1 MATDDYDRSVV
12 HVLGGHTYR
21 EPYIDTTPRISK
33 FCPEQPLGAVID
45 IVEGQVQVETSVQ
58 ALGAFFPYT
67 QR

>member
-33 FCPEQPLGAVID
+33 FRPERPPGAVID
-45 IVEGQVQVETSVQ
+45 AVEGQAPDETSVQ
-58 ALGAFFPYT
+58 ALDSFFAYT
-67 QR
+67 ER